1 MTTVRL
7 NDEIDTKLST
17 LIEIEKLTKSEI
29 IKRAILEYYEKH
41 MNKKTPYELGS
52 ELFGRFGSN
61 DELSTT
67 YKNKIREKLNE
78 KHSH

>member
-29 IKRAILEYYEKH
+29 IKRAIIEYYEKY
-41 MNKKTPYELGS
+41 MNKKTPYELGN
-52 ELFGRFGSN
+52 EYFGKFGSN
-61 DELSTT
+61 DELSST
-67 YKNKIREKLNE
+67 YKTKVREKLNE